1 MEQQRVWPAS
11 ATADGWFGYQL
22 ALHPDGNW
30 LAAAAKRRSGLAEAV
45 GVGRPLLDLRG
56 AC

>member
-1 MEQQRVWPAS
+1 VWPAS